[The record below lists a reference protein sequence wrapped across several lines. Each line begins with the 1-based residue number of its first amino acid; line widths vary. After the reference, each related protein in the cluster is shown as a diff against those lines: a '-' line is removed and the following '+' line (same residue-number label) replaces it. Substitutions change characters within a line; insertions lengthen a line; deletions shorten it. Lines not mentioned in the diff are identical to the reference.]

1 MGDVLSYFKF
11 IFNPE
16 KYQFL
21 QEVTSA
27 ANLLSSYSLQ
37 DTAGPRHNEVPTDW
51 ENVFVVTGVR
61 YKREAVIA
69 NLWETAKLFV
79 MSGFG

>member
-1 MGDVLSYFKF
+1 MGDILSYFKF
-11 IFNPE
+11 IFSPE
-16 KYQFL
+16 RYQFL
-21 QEVTSA
+21 QEFTYP

-37 DTAGPRHNEVPTDW
+37 DTAVPRHNEVPTDW

-61 YKREAVIA
+61 CKREAVIA
-69 NLWETAKLFV
+69 NLWETTKLFV